1 MRIKDLEVNFD
12 FLDADD
18 VERLENA
25 TKKVVEKS
33 EEYKDKELSM
43 SEDIRLECKIINEFF
58 DEVFGEGISEK
69 LFNGKN
75 NLKDHIKVFE
85 DIMAE
90 KIKYTNDIQSMYE
103 RYQPKKW
110 ELIFC

>member
-1 MRIKDLEVNFD
+1 MKIKDLEVNFD

-25 TKKVVEKS
+25 TKKVAEKS
-33 EEYKDKELSM
+33 EEYKGKELSM
-43 SEDIRLECKIINEFF
+43 SEDIKLECKIINDFF

-75 NLKDHIKVFE
+75 NLKEHIKVFE
-85 DIMAE
+85 DIIDE
-90 KIKYTNDIQSMYE
+90 KIKYANDLNSMYE
-103 RYQPKKW
+103 RYQPKK
-110 ELIFC
+110 